1 MNRMILRGCLTG
13 VAIVGAFVPFLSSAV
28 TLDEMLEQ
36 KALVNAYNPEVLDYL
51 LEEGRDAL
59 PNEQRQAALDQLVAA
74 LKEDI
79 NISPEEQRTAALAAA
94 GAGVAQLF
102 GGATGSE
109 YGGVAQDAT
118 YQIWKGW
125 VDSAFTLQRAGFTEE
140 SDAFFQKCVDIFPYS
155 DLRGRCAIG
164 LALSRPDEAYQR
176 LTVLAEAN
184 DNETIKAVLPLLGE
198 LAGSE
203 GFPADLRGT
212 VITRLEEFT
221 GGMKKATFGVAAC
234 RGLVA
239 TGDERAV
246 PTLKNLS
253 KGMMNQDFY
262 PCARTGLLLTYDD
275 RGVVPLLEKNL
286 KGGTFSTNTPSDR
299 LFAASLLMRAG
310 EASGFAFAEQELMK
324 KEKGGLGKLMKS
336 SSDDVDLRPA
346 LVTALVR
353 AGGDDAKRVLSA
365 TIGAVKQ
372 GTWLETWIAIGLL
385 ELGDVSQI
393 TLAKSALGNPEWAF
407 TTVRIAEAM
416 ALHGDY
422 SGVPALEG
430 LYESATNGVE
440 PDWSKAAAA
449 IFAGEGAEFQ
459 TGEKA
464 RKARLIRLRQQIAT
478 ALAVIDQ
485 PSCVPVLTTM
495 LSDVEPSVRIASAYG
510 LARMHTPDAAS
521 GLAAAM
527 AIDYGADNSRSR
539 NPVVQAHLVRTA
551 NARFAGH
558 ESTRSLIETGL
569 SGPYNSVRFLCLCVG
584 MQEVAPAEQ
593 GEH

>member
-1 MNRMILRGCLTG
+1 MKRMAVRVVLAG
-13 VAIVGAFVPFLSSAV
+13 VMVAVVLFPSLLAAV
-28 TLDEMLEQ
+28 TVEEMLEQ
-36 KALVNAYNPEVLDYL
+36 KALINAYNPEVLDYL

-59 PNEQRQAALDQLVAA
+59 PDEQRQAALDQLVAA
-74 LKEDI
+74 LRADI
-79 NISPEEQRTAALAAA
+79 DISPEEQRAAALAAA
-94 GAGVAQLF
+94 GAGMAQLF
-102 GGATGSE
+102 GGGTGSE

-125 VDSAFTLQRAGFTEE
+125 VDSAFTLQRAGFAEE
-140 SDAFFQKCVDIFPYS
+140 SDAFFQKCVEIFPYS

-176 LTVLAEAN
+176 LTALAEAN

-203 GFPADLRGT
+203 GFPAELRGT

-246 PTLKNLS
+246 PTLKKLS
-253 KGMMNQDFY
+253 TGMMNTEFY
-262 PCARTGLLLTYDD
+262 PCSRAGLLLDFND
-275 RGVVPLLEKNL
+275 RSVVPVLEKQL
-286 KGGTFSTNTPSDR
+286 KGGTFSTTTPSER
-299 LFAASLLMRAG
+299 VFAASLLMKAG
-310 EASGFAFAEQELMK
+310 EPSGFAFAEQELTK
-324 KEKGGLGKLMKS
+324 KKKGGLGKFMKS

-346 LVTALVR
+346 LVTAVVR
-353 AGGDDAKRVLSA
+353 AGGDDAKRVLSSA
-365 TIGAVKQ
+365 IGAVEK

-385 ELGDVSQI
+385 ELGDASQI
-393 TLAKSALGNPEWAF
+393 MLAKSALGNPEWAF
-407 TTVRIAEAM
+407 TAVRIAEAL

-422 SGVPALEG
+422 SGVPALAG
-430 LYESATNGVE
+430 LYESAAKGVE
-440 PDWSKAAAA
+440 PDWGKAAVA
-449 IFAGEGAEFQ
+449 FLAGEGAEFES
-459 TGEKA
+459 GEKA

-478 ALAVIDQ
+478 ALSVIDQ

-510 LARMHTPDAAS
+510 LARMRTPDAAS

-527 AIDYGADNSRSR
+527 TVDYDTDADSSR
-539 NPVVQAHLVRTA
+539 NPVVQAHLVRAA
-551 NARFAGH
+551 NARFPDH
-558 ESTRSLIETGL
+558 QSTPSLIETGL
-569 SGPYNSVRFLCLCVG
+569 TGPFNSVRFLCLCMG
-584 MQEVAPAEQ
+584 TPTEAAA
-593 GEH
+593 GSGGS